1 MAKRVIRGLLASTVL
16 TTGAVLPVIAQENAP
31 PVPPTA
37 PTATAAAAAKVAAN
51 EAADDAAE
59 QAKPDGKDGGKKTDG
74 GTKPA
79 EAGVALDR
87 VEITGI
93 RKSLE
98 SARNQKRHAT
108 QFVDSIVADDIGK
121 LPDRNLAESLS
132 RVSGIQVDRGVG
144 EGTNISIRGL
154 RQNVTLFNGREIV
167 DATGRGGTGLDQLGT
182 TTYGI
187 MALVPS
193 ELIANLEV
201 TKLAGA
207 DQVSG
212 GLGGIVDIRSRLPLD
227 DGNQLVGK
235 AGLSYDQ
242 LPGKYGREFFG
253 LVSRKLSPQLGV
265 LASISHDVRRL
276 SQQGLDT
283 FSGYKQFIDLSRSA
297 TVPVFGSQDLRASDI
312 QEHRRKTGFNAAVQW
327 RPKPGFELVA
337 DTFASRLES
346 ARDRYWIAFN
356 ATSGLS
362 NATYSANNILLSGRA
377 VTPVLANTE
386 FADVD
391 ATIVSSALRAK
402 YVISD
407 TLSGSAEVS
416 TGRSASSY
424 HQRYMRLQPRAGLSS
439 SVDFDLTQGPFG
451 AFSIN
456 GVDLADPTQMSQSI
470 MFDSDFSAV
479 TGNKAARL
487 DFRKKLE
494 MGWLDAADFG
504 GRVSRLRSEQNPLV
518 ADIRPAGGVPATQ
531 LSGFLTTYSN
541 PDFAS
546 GHFDGLPRSYL
557 APSRDAFT
565 GCKAFTAIPGISQSG
580 PCLNPQSTLTS
591 IASTFTIKETI
602 TEGYGKLNFD
612 GELFG
617 RGLTGNVGLRAVK
630 RRLSS
635 IGNLINP
642 DGSTSPNTADR
653 TDKEWLPSAVA
664 RYELTPD
671 TVLRLGAAK
680 VVSFPNT
687 ADLNNG
693 VRLFAPVITGG
704 VITQPGTGTGGSPQ
718 LQAFK
723 ATQFD
728 LSIEKY
734 FGRQA
739 VASLGV
745 FDKDISTYIIQ
756 KQISENYGG
765 VDYLVNR
772 KVNGEGAK
780 VRGAELLLQLP
791 FYFLPEPFSG
801 FGTMATYSYI
811 DSKTPVRDAAGRQL
825 TFPGLSTNNVNLIG
839 YYEQGPL
846 SVRLAMNWRDKYLV
860 SLSSA
865 NTGIYNDS
873 YTDLSATLRYDFSR
887 QVSLGLEANN
897 LRNSRQRTH
906 DGSVEGLRTN
916 AMFGRIFKANVTMKY

>member
-1 MAKRVIRGLLASTVL
+1 MASQVIRGLLASTVL
-16 TTGAVLPVIAQENAP
+16 TTGAAALPVFAQDTP
-31 PVPPTA
+31 PVA
-37 PTATAAAAAKVAAN
+37 PTPTAAAAAQAASAPAPVP
-51 EAADDAAE
+51 EKDADAPGAKTAADA
-59 QAKPDGKDGGKKTDG
+59 G
-74 GTKPA
+74 GT
-79 EAGVALDR
+79 LDR

-98 SARNQKRHAT
+98 SARNQKRNAT
-108 QFVDSIVADDIGK
+108 QFVDAIVADDIGK

-187 MALVPS
+187 LALVPS

-207 DQVSG
+207 DQISG

-235 AGLSYDQ
+235 VGLTYDQ
-242 LPGKYGREFFG
+242 LPGKYGNEFFG
-253 LVSRKLSPQLGV
+253 LVSRKLTPELGV
-265 LASISHDVRRL
+265 LLSVSHDERKL

-283 FSGYKQFIDLSRSA
+283 FSGYKQFIDPAKSA
-297 TVPVFGSQDLRASDI
+297 TVPVFGNQDVRATDI
-312 QEHRRKTGFNAAVQW
+312 QENRKKTGLNAAVQW
-327 RPKPGFELVA
+327 RPRAGFELVA
-337 DTFASRLES
+337 DTFVSKLDS
-346 ARDRYWIAFN
+346 ARDRYWIGFN
-356 ATSGLS
+356 PTSGLS
-362 NATYSANNILLSGRA
+362 NATYSDNNILLSGRA

-386 FADVD
+386 FADVK
-391 ATIVSSALRAK
+391 ATIVSSALRGK

-407 TLSGSAEVS
+407 TLTGTAEVS
-416 TGRSASSY
+416 TGRSSSSY
-424 HQRYMRLQPRAGLSS
+424 HQLYMRLQPRAGLSS
-439 SVDFDLTQGPFG
+439 SVNFDLTQGPFG
-451 AFSIN
+451 AFTIN

-470 MFDSDFSAV
+470 MFDSYFSAV
-479 TGNKAARL
+479 TENRAARA
-487 DFRKKLE
+487 DFKKKLE
-494 MGWLDAADFG
+494 AGWLDSVDFG
-504 GRVSRLRSEQNPLV
+504 GRVSRMESEQNPLV

-531 LSGFLTTYSN
+531 LADFLTTYSN

-546 GHFDGLPRSYL
+546 GFFNGLPRSYL

-565 GCKAFTAIPGISQSG
+565 SCKDFSAIPAISKSG
-580 PCLNPQSTLTS
+580 PCLNPQNELTS

-617 RGLTGNVGLRAVK
+617 RGLTGNLGLRAVK
-630 RRLSS
+630 RKLSS
-635 IGNLINP
+635 TGNLINP
-642 DGSTSPNTADR
+642 DGTTAPNTADR
-653 TDKEWLPSAVA
+653 TDNEWLPSAVM
-664 RYELTPD
+664 RYELASD

-693 VRLFAPVITGG
+693 VRLYAPVYTGG

-723 ATQFD
+723 ATQVD
-728 LSIEKY
+728 VSIEKY
-734 FGRQA
+734 FGKQA
-739 VASLGV
+739 VASLGL
-745 FDKDISTYIIQ
+745 FNKDISTYIIQ

-765 VDYLVNR
+765 IDYLVNR

-780 VRGAELLLQLP
+780 VRGAEVLLQLP
-791 FYFLPEPFSG
+791 FYFLPEPFNG

-811 DSKTPVRDAAGRQL
+811 DSKTPVRDATGRTL

-846 SVRLAMNWRDKYLV
+846 SVRLALNWRDKYLV
-860 SLSSA
+860 SLSAA

-873 YTDLSATLRYDFSR
+873 YTDLSATLRYDFTK
-887 QVSLGLEANN
+887 QLSLGLEANN
-897 LRNSRQRTH
+897 LRNSKQRTY

-916 AMFGRIFKANVTMKY
+916 AMFGRIFKANLTMKY

>member
-16 TTGAVLPVIAQENAP
+16 TTGAVLPAFAQGSGQESAP
-31 PVPPTA
+31 PVP
-37 PTATAAAAAKVAAN
+37 PTATAAAAAKVAAGPETPRRATN
-51 EAADDAAE
+51 EADDDAKAAGD
-59 QAKPDGKDGGKKTDG
+59 AK
-74 GTKPA
+74 KPA
-79 EAGVALDR
+79 EAGAALDR

-98 SARNQKRHAT
+98 SARNQKRNAT

-235 AGLSYDQ
+235 AGLTYDQ

-253 LVSRKLSPQLGV
+253 LISRKLTPELGV
-265 LASISHDVRRL
+265 LAAVSHDERQL

-283 FSGYKQFIDLSRSA
+283 FSGYKQFIDPARSA
-297 TVPVFGSQDLRASDI
+297 TVPVFGDQDVRATDI

-337 DTFASRLES
+337 DTFVSKLDSE
-346 ARDRYWIAFN
+346 RDRYWIGFN
-356 ATSGLS
+356 PTSGLS
-362 NATYSANNILLSGRA
+362 NATYSDNNILLSGHA

-386 FADVD
+386 FADVK
-391 ATIVSSALRAK
+391 ASVVSSALRGK

-407 TLSGSAEVS
+407 TLSGTAEVS
-416 TGRSASSY
+416 TGRSSSTY
-424 HQRYMRLQPRAGLSS
+424 HQLYMRLQPRAGLSS

-451 AFSIN
+451 AFTIN
-456 GVDLADPTQMSQSI
+456 GVNLADPAQMAQTI
-470 MFDSDFSAV
+470 MFDSYFSAV
-479 TGNKAARL
+479 TENRAGRL
-487 DFRKKLE
+487 DFKKKLD
-494 MGWLDAADFG
+494 MGWFESVDFG
-504 GRVSRLRSEQNPLV
+504 GRVSRLESEQNPLV

-531 LSGFLTTYSN
+531 LSDFLTTYSN

-546 GHFDGLPRSYL
+546 GYFNGLPRSYL
-557 APSRDAFT
+557 SPSRDAFT
-565 GCKAFTAIPGISQSG
+565 SCKAFTAIPGISQSG
-580 PCLNPQSTLTS
+580 PCLNPQNELTS

-617 RGLTGNVGLRAVK
+617 RALTGNVGLRAVK
-630 RRLSS
+630 RKLSS
-635 IGNLINP
+635 TGNLINP

-653 TDKEWLPSAVA
+653 TDNEWLPSAVA

-693 VRLFAPVITGG
+693 VRLYAPVYTGG

-723 ATQFD
+723 ATQVD

-745 FDKDISTYIIQ
+745 FNKDISTYIVQ

-765 VDYLVNR
+765 IDYLVNR
-772 KVNGEGAK
+772 KVNGEGAT
-780 VRGAELLLQLP
+780 VRGAEVLLQLP
-791 FYFLPEPFSG
+791 FYFLPEPFNG

-860 SLSSA
+860 SLSAA

-873 YTDLSATLRYDFSR
+873 YTDLSATVRYDFSK
-887 QVSLGLEANN
+887 QLSLGLEANN
-897 LRNSRQRTH
+897 LRNSRQRTY

-916 AMFGRIFKANVTMKY
+916 AMFGRIFKANLTMKY